1 MDVFSGHMLGVYKQ
15 TFLGGSILA
24 QKSFFFTA
32 QPLLH
37 STNHGPSPLAVRL
50 PNDRAAAGDL
60 DLRLDDLHHG
70 DRAGP
75 AAADRGVGAGAAG
88 GHG

>member
-1 MDVFSGHMLGVYKQ
+1 MRWVLTNNIEAH
-15 TFLGGSILA
+15 FLHRKPFLH
-24 QKSFFFTA
+24 SFA
-32 QPLLH
+32 QPLLYP
-37 STNHGPSPLAVRL
+37 TNHGPFSVRL

-60 DLRLDDLHHG
+60 DLCLDDLHHG